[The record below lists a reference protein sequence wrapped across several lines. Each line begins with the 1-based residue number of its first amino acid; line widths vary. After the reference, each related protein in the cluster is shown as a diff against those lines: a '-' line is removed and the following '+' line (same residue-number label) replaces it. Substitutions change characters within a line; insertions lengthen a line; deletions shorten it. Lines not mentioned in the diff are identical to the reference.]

1 MSATARRL
9 RRRQLKRSLRQ
20 KFGVTFDPRHSTVTF
35 PDAGSHRRSPREKF
49 GVTFDSWQPPRGREP
64 RRQRAR
70 GRNNDNDAAMLLSV
84 YQQMNNRRRRL
95 QTSMLQAESTRR
107 APQPD
112 FVVGDPVRPT
122 KSTGSLTKYA
132 DFVWSG
138 PVGSVWWNLALTEHL
153 YSALNNNN
161 NNNKRICTAP

>member
-20 KFGVTFDPRHSTVTF
+20 KFGVTFDPRHPTVTF

-70 GRNNDNDAAMLLSV
+70 GRNNDNDAAVLLSV

-95 QTSMLQAESTRR
+95 QTSMLQAEI
-107 APQPD
+107 
-112 FVVGDPVRPT
+112 
-122 KSTGSLTKYA
+122 
-132 DFVWSG
+132 
-138 PVGSVWWNLALTEHL
+138 H
-153 YSALNNNN
+153 
-161 NNNKRICTAP
+161 